1 MHRAS
6 EPDCVGLALVS
17 ARGRRPILH
26 GPFLPWP
33 PRGADSEQGP
43 MTPEDRDQVG
53 TRPRMRGDRP
63 RRSQDRQ
70 AAGVRCHNFSVRTT
84 LRATP
89 ATREELLYE
98 IGNQL
103 ADFDPRY
110 RFDSTGRMVIT
121 LSLEPD
127 TSRRKSWPGR
137 HLEQQPLPTDHYRP
151 PTETVT
157 ATGGSDYLAIKSD
170 SDLPILIHDIVYFHR
185 RDPPNHKLC
194 W

>member
-1 MHRAS
+1 MRRPS
-6 EPDCVGLALVS
+6 VGS

-43 MTPEDRDQVG
+43 MTPEDSDQVG
-53 TRPRMRGDRP
+53 TRPRMRGDRA

-103 ADFDPRY
+103 ADFEPPLQVRLHWSNGDHIAGTSRGYVGRGAPRY
-110 RFDSTGRMVIT
+110 VRGHWNRIPAGGNRGQAVTC
-121 LSLEPD
+121 
-127 TSRRKSWPGR
+127 SRN
-137 HLEQQPLPTDHYRP
+137 HYP
-151 PTETVT
+151 PTTT
-157 ATGGSDYLAIKSD
+157 APRQKPSQ
-170 SDLPILIHDIVYFHR
+170 R
-185 RDPPNHKLC
+185 Q
-194 W
+194 